1 MSDFFI
7 CVGFAVGF
15 AILMACVNTAS
26 KWADEA
32 RKDGAIK

>member
-7 CVGFAVGF
+7 CVIGGIVFAT
-15 AILMACVNTAS
+15 LLACANTAS
-26 KWADEA
+26 KWANEA